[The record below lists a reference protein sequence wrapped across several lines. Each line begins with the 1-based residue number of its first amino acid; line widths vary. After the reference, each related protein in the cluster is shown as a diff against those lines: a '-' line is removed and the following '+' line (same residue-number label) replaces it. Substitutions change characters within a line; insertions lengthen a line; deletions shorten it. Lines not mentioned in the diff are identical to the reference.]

1 MRANIKRKTIDN
13 RWDHYKPGHWTNIW
27 QWNEAFDK

>member
-13 RWDHYKPGHWTNIW
+13 RWDHHKPGHWANIW